1 MSTVIAYVLVVFL
14 VQFCLTSG
22 VFLVGFPVALLL
34 AWAPI
39 SLRTKVAGV
48 IGGVAGVALAV
59 AFGYGVFRL
68 LVGPDS
74 FTLGAFLAS
83 TVPLLLPIRN
93 DLLKSRQVNAARQEL
108 LYTVLVKSP
117 GDTAVNAVNAMAVET
132 ETALGSGVVGEIAGL
147 VLATA
152 WFFSR

>member
-1 MSTVIAYVLVVFL
+1 MPTVVAYILVVPL
-14 VQFCLTSG
+14 VQFCLTGG
-22 VFLVGFPVALLL
+22 VLLVGFPFAVLF

-59 AFGYGVFRL
+59 AFGYGVFRFV
-68 LVGPDS
+68 VGPDS
-74 FTLGAFLAS
+74 FTVGPFLAS
-83 TVPLLLPIRN
+83 TVPLLLPVRN
-93 DLLKSRQVNAARQEL
+93 DLLQSWRVKAARQQ
-108 LYTVLVKSP
+108 VLESVRESH
-117 GDTAVNAVNAMAVET
+117 GNDAVNALAVET
-132 ETALGSGVVGEIAGL
+132 ETAHGSGVIGEIAGL